1 MHKSWIVGNNFHKK
15 AGQVEVVLAV
25 SARKLIADRR
35 EALRYCLPCSVHHR
49 RIATLP
55 SALFVERL
63 LRCQLV
69 SSIQLSG
76 CCHLGIELH
85 SFCFQRSAFFA
96 EAAVTR
102 TRRSA
107 MNQI

>member
-1 MHKSWIVGNNFHKK
+1 MSRWSATSMRRPGKSRLFWPF
-15 AGQVEVVLAV
+15 QQE
-25 SARKLIADRR
+25 KLIADQR
-35 EALRYCLPCSVHHR
+35 EGVRYCLPCSVYHR

-85 SFCFQRSAFFA
+85 SFCFQGSAFFA
-96 EAAVTR
+96 DAAVTR

-107 MNQI
+107 MNQISL